1 MKKIGIIIFVIVI
14 IGVLFLYFF
23 LPEKKVEEK
32 FEPLNITD
40 ERVLSLYEMA
50 NPSNDYS
57 SLQNIYQ
64 KRTFTNEFILG
75 SAFVSFL
82 KEHKNHTG
90 EIKEEEISQYV
101 KKIFGNINFAHTSG
115 FIVAD
120 ELCKFKYNKNK
131 NSYDYSIGCASSINN
146 EIKRKLISAKKSA
159 TEYILTEKMIVIRKS
174 QNEEEKK
181 QTIKIYKD
189 IEESVLLKE
198 ITLDT
203 DETLPDINLEDY
215 IENASTYEYH
225 FKFDGEN
232 FIYQK
237 LEKVD

>member
-1 MKKIGIIIFVIVI
+1 M
-14 IGVLFLYFF
+14 
-23 LPEKKVEEK
+23 
-32 FEPLNITD
+32 
-40 ERVLSLYEMA
+40 
-50 NPSNDYS
+50 
-57 SLQNIYQ
+57 Q
-64 KRTFTNEFILG
+64 
-75 SAFVSFL
+75 
-82 KEHKNHTG
+82 
-90 EIKEEEISQYV
+90 
-101 KKIFGNINFAHTSG
+101 
-115 FIVAD
+115 
-120 ELCKFKYNKNK
+120 
-131 NSYDYSIGCASSINN
+131 
-146 EIKRKLISAKKSA
+146 KKSA

-232 FIYQK
+232 FVYQK